1 MASEARKLFAITGA
15 SGMIGSALIASL
27 RRDEHQ
33 VIRLVRR
40 TPVRPDESYW
50 DPAAGTIETTRL
62 EGLDGVV
69 HLAGENLAGGLWT
82 EARKRRILQ
91 SRVQGT
97 SLLARTLAGLSRR
110 PGVLVSA
117 SAIGYY
123 GDRGDTLVTEAAPKG
138 SGFLAEVVEAW
149 ERSADPAR
157 EQSIRVAHPRFG
169 VVLDRSGG
177 MLAKLL
183 LPFRLGLGAQLG
195 SGDQWLSWTTLR
207 DVIAAIRFLLAHD
220 VNGGINVTAPSPV
233 TNREFTRSLAARLHR
248 PALMAIPRIVLELAL
263 GDLAREALLSSTRA
277 IPDRLRGLG
286 FRFQDPDLGPAL
298 ENVLRRKP

>member
-1 MASEARKLFAITGA
+1 MASKVTKIIAITGA
-15 SGMIGSALIASL
+15 TGMIGSALIESL
-27 RRDEHQ
+27 RRDGHQ
-33 VIRLVRR
+33 VVRLVRR

-50 DPAAGTIETTRL
+50 DPAAGTIETARL

-82 EARKRRILQ
+82 EARKRRILE

-97 SLLARTLAGLSRR
+97 SFLASTLASVSRR

-123 GDRGDTLVTEAAPKG
+123 GDRGDTLVTDAAPKG
-138 SGFLAEVVEAW
+138 TGFLADVVQAW
-149 ERSADPAR
+149 EGSADPAR
-157 EQSIRVAHPRFG
+157 ERSIRVAHPRFG
-169 VVLDRSGG
+169 VVLDRTGG

-195 SGDQWLSWTTLR
+195 SGTQWLSWTTLR
-207 DVIAAIRFLLAHD
+207 DVVAAIRFLLEHD
-220 VNGGINVTAPSPV
+220 VNGAVNVTAPSPV
-233 TNREFTRSLAARLHR
+233 TNREFTRSLAAALHR

-263 GDLAREALLSSTRA
+263 GDLAREALLASTRA
-277 IPDRLRGLG
+277 IPGRLTDLG
-286 FRFQDPDLGPAL
+286 FRFQDQDLRPAL
-298 ENVLRRKP
+298 DYLLRQKP